1 MQKDYVYNNKKI
13 YHQRHHLVMMTAFYI
28 KASLRKISHTRKG
41 LQQPTNFAFTTLV
54 SGVSDGYSDYD
65 CVMSVCCGLELC
77 HSYLIKN
84 DTYQR

>member
-1 MQKDYVYNNKKI
+1 
-13 YHQRHHLVMMTAFYI
+13 MMTAFYI
-28 KASLRKISHTRKG
+28 KASLPKNSHTQKG
-41 LQQPTNFAFTTLV
+41 LQQPTNFAFTTIV

-84 DTYQR
+84 DKYQR